1 MVGDRGE
8 VERAA
13 LELDLEAGRV
23 VDRLAA
29 RELVGVVGGR
39 AHVEDEGVER
49 VLGVD
54 VEVAEVGLAR
64 GGAGGLR
71 RRGSFLLRGG
81 CRRGFTRRAS
91 IRREQRYRG
100 EHADSRSGETMHGHL
115 QARSLVTG
123 YYFV

>member
-39 AHVEDEGVER
+39 AHVEDERVER

-64 GGAGGLR
+64 SGAAGLRPPRPLPSLRWLVGAGSRGAHAIAASERIAASTLTAEAVR
-71 RRGSFLLRGG
+71 RCMATSKRE
-81 CRRGFTRRAS
+81 
-91 IRREQRYRG
+91 IR
-100 EHADSRSGETMHGHL
+100 
-115 QARSLVTG
+115 
-123 YYFV
+123 